1 MVRLDVGSEF
11 VLIGLV
17 VKADAVS
24 LLDWRSRHVAV
35 RVFGREVVV
44 MSMVG

>member
-1 MVRLDVGSEF
+1 MLDVGSEF

-17 VKADAVS
+17 VKAVAVS
-24 LLDWRSRHVAV
+24 LLGWRSQHAAV

>member
-1 MVRLDVGSEF
+1 MLDVGSEF

-17 VKADAVS
+17 VKAVAVS
-24 LLDWRSRHVAV
+24 LLGWRSQYVAV